1 VNKEISAMYKH
12 ILIPTDGSALA
23 RAAVIEG
30 VKLARTLGARVTG
43 FYAAPPA
50 TPLEYKGMFPVGYRD
65 PAERARIIER
75 AARKHLE
82 VIEKAARSADV
93 PCRVEHVTDDY
104 PAEAI
109 VAAAR
114 RNKCDLI
121 FMPTHGR
128 RGFKNSMLGTQTQK
142 VLSLARVP
150 VLVHR

>member
-1 VNKEISAMYKH
+1 MYKH
-12 ILIPTDGSALA
+12 ILIPTDGSALSR
-23 RAAVIEG
+23 RAALAG
-30 VKLARTLGARVTG
+30 VKLAKSMGARVTG

-50 TPLEYKGMFPVGYRD
+50 TPVEYKGMFPVGYRD

-82 VIEKAARSADV
+82 VIEKAARSARV
-93 PCRVEHVTDDY
+93 RCKVEHVTDDY

-128 RGFKNSMLGTQTQK
+128 HGFKSSMLGTQTQK
-142 VLSLARVP
+142 VLSLAKVP

>member
-1 VNKEISAMYKH
+1 MYKH
-12 ILIPTDGSALA
+12 ILIPTDGSALS
-23 RAAVIEG
+23 RAAAIAG
-30 VKLARTLGARVTG
+30 VKLAKSMGARVTG

-50 TPLEYKGMFPVGYRD
+50 MPVEYKGMFPVGYRD
-65 PAERARIIER
+65 PAERSRIIER
-75 AARKHLE
+75 AARKHLD
-82 VIEKAARSADV
+82 VIEKAARSARV
-93 PCRVEHVTDDY
+93 RCKVEHVTDDY

-128 RGFKNSMLGTQTQK
+128 HGFKSSMLGTQTQK
-142 VLSLARVP
+142 VLSLSRIP